1 MTSEGSH
8 SADGITGI
16 VLCGGEGRRVA
27 GADKPLLNYRGR
39 PLIEW
44 VLETIKPQVDRL
56 LISTN
61 RNDENYATY
70 APVISDELPAYSG
83 PLAGIVTCLK
93 CCTTELAFI
102 CPGDVP
108 HLPAAIVAKMLQA
121 YRESGEEIA
130 VAHDGVQRQNLHLLL
145 ARNTTGSLLSY
156 LAEGHRSVH
165 GWLDG
170 LNLVEVDFSHETS
183 SFRNLNDPDDFR

>member
-1 MTSEGSH
+1 MTTDTTQPSQ
-8 SADGITGI
+8 GITGI

-27 GADKPLLNYRGR
+27 GADKPLLDYRGR

-44 VLETIKPQVDRL
+44 VLDAIKPQVDCL

-61 RNDENYATY
+61 RNVESYAIY
-70 APVISDELPAYSG
+70 GRVINDELPAYAG

-93 CCTTELAFI
+93 SCRTELAFV

-108 HLPAAIVAKMLQA
+108 QLAADTVHRMHQTFT
-121 YRESGEEIA
+121 ESNATVA
-130 VAHDGVQRQNLHLLL
+130 VAYDGARRQNLHLVLS
-145 ARNTTGSLLSY
+145 RSSIESLVNY
-156 LAEGHRSVH
+156 LVQGHRSVH

-170 LNLVEVDFSHETS
+170 LAVVEVDFSDQPE
-183 SFRNLNDPDDFR
+183 SFRNLNDADDFQ